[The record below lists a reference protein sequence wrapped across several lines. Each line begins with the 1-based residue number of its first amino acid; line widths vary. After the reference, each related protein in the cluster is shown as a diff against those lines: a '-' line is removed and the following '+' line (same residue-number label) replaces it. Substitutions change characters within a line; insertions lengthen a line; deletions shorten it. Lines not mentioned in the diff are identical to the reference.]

1 MNWKLSRSLQLWVL
15 GPCIKFSGCVYY
27 ENGKKQKARPR
38 GVNLKVRWGA
48 KVGVWVVQGVFF
60 YGAKSL
66 CASRSGRPGQSGTV
80 RAVVEVQA
88 RVKIG
93 AAARLN

>member
-60 YGAKSL
+60 FMAPRAFAL
-66 CASRSGRPGQSGTV
+66 PGRAGGGSSKGED
-80 RAVVEVQA
+80 RGCSAIE
-88 RVKIG
+88 
-93 AAARLN
+93 LN